1 MPVLL
6 IYLRKVPF
14 EERWMLP
21 LIPTSHEDPWLTK
34 MLSKRIVLR
43 RNVDGI
49 VGDVH
54 SFTIVVNFLA
64 TRLL

>member
-1 MPVLL
+1 M
-6 IYLRKVPF
+6 I
-14 EERWMLP
+14 
-21 LIPTSHEDPWLTK
+21 
-34 MLSKRIVLR
+34 LSKRDVLR

-54 SFTIVVNFLA
+54 SFTIVVNVLA